1 MGLQPTSATVEQQR
15 GHGRAQLGSK
25 RMNRVINIQ
34 KRLMKHWRAIGSD
47 LLRRR
52 NGWRAYRQTK
62 GNGVMESAL

>member
-1 MGLQPTSATVEQQR
+1 
-15 GHGRAQLGSK
+15 
-25 RMNRVINIQ
+25 VINIQ